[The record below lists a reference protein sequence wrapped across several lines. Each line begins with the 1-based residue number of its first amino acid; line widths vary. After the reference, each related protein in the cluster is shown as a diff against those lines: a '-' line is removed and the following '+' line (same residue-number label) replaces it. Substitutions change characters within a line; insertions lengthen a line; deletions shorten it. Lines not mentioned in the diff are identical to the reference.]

1 MQDLPTREEYRKQQ
15 EELKKKNTQQDN
27 ISKRE
32 EIRKKAESLE
42 QNYRPKK
49 KKLRF
54 KKWVIAIFLL
64 FFLSLLTISGLEI
77 YNWLNDNNKT
87 NNLQDDIVDNT
98 KIKEKKD
105 TKKTEQV
112 NPPENKSDDYWD
124 YMKMNLLEVDFNKLL
139 QKNSDTV
146 GWIEVKGTNINYP
159 IVQTT
164 DNNYYLHHAF
174 DKSKNDAGWVYMD
187 YRNDPVNFD
196 QNTIIYAHSRYNGT
210 MFGSL
215 KNILNSSWYNN
226 KNNYIIRLSTP
237 TENTMWQVFSVYTIE
252 KESYYITTNF
262 STTESYDE
270 FLKTMKKRSNVN
282 FTATPNTNDKI
293 LTLST
298 CKDNFG
304 SRVVMQAKLI
314 KREVR

>member
-1 MQDLPTREEYRKQQ
+1 
-15 EELKKKNTQQDN
+15 
-27 ISKRE
+27 
-32 EIRKKAESLE
+32 
-42 QNYRPKK
+42 
-49 KKLRF
+49 
-54 KKWVIAIFLL
+54 
-64 FFLSLLTISGLEI
+64 
-77 YNWLNDNNKT
+77 
-87 NNLQDDIVDNT
+87 
-98 KIKEKKD
+98 
-105 TKKTEQV
+105 
-112 NPPENKSDDYWD
+112 
-124 YMKMNLLEVDFNKLL
+124 MNLLEVDFNKLL

-237 TENTMWQVFSVYTIE
+237 TENTIWQVFSVYTIE